1 MNDRLNLSRRQE
13 RQGMERFGGVPSP
26 RSGARWDRKNDGRTA
41 DELVEFKRTDNRSSI
56 TLKYTDLHELRQ
68 HAMAEGRRPVLVFE
82 LGGDDFVV
90 IPERDYLGLSG
101 GRERGPAAGSRT
113 GAARLA
119 GSGKVLGKLRQ
130 RAHQPVVRR
139 SPAQRSGAGGQE
151 RVPRDPPGPPRSVPG
166 NRPVPRVRPRQQRE
180 VGGLGRVFRTRA
192 APDEA
197 AAPS

>member
-1 MNDRLNLSRRQE
+1 MNDRLTRSRRQE

-56 TLKYTDLHELRQ
+56 TLKYIDLYDLRQ

-90 IPERDYLGLSG
+90 IPERDYLDLSG
-101 GRERGPAAGSRT
+101 GRERSPAPGPRT

-119 GSGKVLGKLRQ
+119 GSSKVLGKLRQ
-130 RAHQPVVRR
+130 RTHQPVVRGP
-139 SPAQRSGAGGQE
+139 SAQRSGAGGQE
-151 RVPRDPPGPPRSVPG
+151 RVPGDPPGPPRSVPG
-166 NRPVPRVRPRQQRE
+166 PRPVSRLRPRQQRE
-180 VGGLGRVFRTRA
+180 VGGLGRVFRARTP
-192 APDEA
+192 PDEA
-197 AAPS
+197 GAPS